1 MFLKRTF
8 LYFILMLFCHQ
19 LSYAQKIEVKK
30 DSSKGYRDIE
40 KYSKKRKFTKFL
52 HKLIFNPVAKK
63 TSKTTKKQKPKKI
76 KSKSYTK
83 YEGKIIRN
91 IEITTLDP
99 FGYSDSDS
107 TQKPKIFV
115 QKAGNFLHLKTKNIA
130 IKNLLLIKKNKPLDS
145 LLVKESERL
154 IRNQRYT
161 RSVTS
166 EMKEVSGDSVD
177 IYIRVL
183 DSWSLVPDV
192 SSSTT
197 KSKFYLKEKNFFGLG
212 HEFSNSYTKS
222 LTNKDNGYGINYF
235 IPTIRNTFISTRLNY
250 EIDLDRK
257 YDKSIII
264 ERPFFS
270 SFARWAAGVGL
281 GQNLNK
287 IVTLDANQIEV
298 IQNSKYNYQDY
309 WAGHAFQIFKG
320 NSEYN
325 RTTNF
330 VTSARFYNRNY
341 VEKPIFN
348 SDSLDIYSSEKLYLI
363 SLGITSRKFT
373 QDKYIF
379 NFNIVEDIA
388 SGFVYNLTT
397 GYQKRYNDYKF
408 YAGGRVALGD
418 YFKFGYLSGNL
429 EFGTF
434 LELGKTN
441 QTATSLRL
449 VYFTNLQEIGKWKFR
464 QFVKPQL
471 IIGNNR
477 LNSNYDRLTLNGS
490 NNGIDGFN
498 SESLYGTKKLLMTV
512 QSQGYSP
519 WRLIGFRLNPYISY
533 TAGMLGQKDIG
544 FSKSK
549 LYSQISLGVII
560 SNDYLIFNS
569 FQFSFS
575 FYPNIPDGNSIFQT
589 NSISTSDF
597 GLQNFELSKP
607 SLISYQ

>member
-1 MFLKRTF
+1 MFFKPKF
-8 LYFILMLFCHQ
+8 LLFTLILLCCQF
-19 LSYAQKIEVKK
+19 SFAQNNEVKK
-30 DSSKGYRDIE
+30 DSSKGYRNIE
-40 KYSKKRKFTKFL
+40 KYSKKRKFTKFI
-52 HKLIFNPVAKK
+52 HKLIFNPVAKNTAVK
-63 TSKTTKKQKPKKI
+63 AKAEKVVSKNY
-76 KSKSYTK
+76 SR

-91 IEITTLDP
+91 IKITTLDP

-107 TQKPKIFV
+107 IRKPKVFA
-115 QKAGNFLHLKTKNIA
+115 QKAGNALHIKTKNIA
-130 IKNLLLIKKNKPLDS
+130 IKNLLLIHRNKPLDS
-145 LLVKESERL
+145 LLIKESERL
-154 IRNQRYT
+154 IRSQRYT

-166 EMKEVSGDSVD
+166 EVKTVSEDSVD
-177 IYIRVL
+177 VYIRVL

-197 KSKFYLKEKNFFGLG
+197 KSKFYLREKNIFGLG
-212 HEFSNSYTKS
+212 HEFSNSFTKS
-222 LTNKDNGYGINYF
+222 LTSDDNGYGINYF
-235 IPTIRNTFISTRLNY
+235 IPTIRNSFISTRLNY
-250 EIDLDRK
+250 EIDLNRNFT
-257 YDKSIII
+257 KSITI

-270 SFARWAAGVGL
+270 SFARWAAGVAL

-287 IVTLDANQIEV
+287 IVALNADQTV
-298 IQNSKYNYQDY
+298 TIQNSKFNYQDY
-309 WAGHAFQIFKG
+309 WAGHAFKIFKG
-320 NSEYN
+320 DSEYS

-330 VTSARFYNRNY
+330 VTSARYYNRNH
-341 VEKPIFN
+341 VENPFIN

-379 NFNIVEDIA
+379 NFNIIEDVA

-397 GYQKRYNDYKF
+397 GYRKRYEDYKF
-408 YAGGRVALGD
+408 YAGGRVSLGN
-418 YFKFGYLSGNL
+418 YFKFGYLSGDL

-464 QFVKPQL
+464 QFIKPQL

-477 LNSNYDRLTLNGS
+477 LDSNYDRLTLNGA

-498 SESLYGTKKLLMTV
+498 SASLYGTKKFLMTI

-519 WRLIGFRLNPYISY
+519 WRLIGFRLNPYMSY

-549 LYSQISLGVII
+549 LYSQISFGVII

-569 FQFSFS
+569 FQFSMS
-575 FYPNIPDGNSIFQT
+575 YYPNIPDGNSIFQT

-597 GLQNFELSKP
+597 GLQNFEISKP
-607 SLISYQ
+607 SLITY

>member
-1 MFLKRTF
+1 MLSKHKIILFLLLLACSLT
-8 LYFILMLFCHQ
+8 
-19 LSYAQKIEVKK
+19 SYAQKNEVEK
-30 DSSKGYRDIE
+30 DSSKGYRNIE
-40 KYSKKRKFTKFL
+40 KYSKKRKFTKFI
-52 HKLIFNPVAKK
+52 HKLIFNPV
-63 TSKTTKKQKPKKI
+63 SKTTVVKPKSQKVV
-76 KSKSYTK
+76 SKNYNL
-83 YEGKIIRN
+83 YDGKIIRN

-107 TQKPKIFV
+107 TQKPKNFV
-115 QKAGNFLHLKTKNIA
+115 HKTGNFLHLKTKNLA
-130 IKNLLLIKKNKPLDS
+130 IKNLLLIKKNRRLDS

-154 IRNQRYT
+154 IRSQRYT

-166 EMKEVSGDSVD
+166 EMKVVSEDSVD
-177 IYIRVL
+177 VYIRVL
-183 DSWSLVPDV
+183 DSWSLAPDV
-192 SSSTT
+192 SSSTS

-212 HEFSNSYTKS
+212 HEFSNSFTKS
-222 LTNKDNGYGINYF
+222 LTNKDNGYGFNYF

-250 EIDLDRK
+250 EIDLDRNFS
-257 YDKSIII
+257 KSINI
-264 ERPFFS
+264 ERPFYSAFT
-270 SFARWAAGVGL
+270 RWAAGVTL

-287 IVTLDANQIEV
+287 IIALDVNQAEV
-298 IQNSKYNYQDY
+298 IQNSKFNYQDY

-330 VTSARFYNRNY
+330 VTAARYYNRNY
-341 VEKPIFN
+341 IETPIIN
-348 SDSLDIYSSEKLYLI
+348 LDSLNIYSSEKLYLI

-379 NFNIVEDIA
+379 NFNIVEDVA

-397 GYQKRYNDYKF
+397 GYQKRYDDYKF
-408 YAGGRVALGD
+408 YAGGRIALGN

-434 LELGKTN
+434 LEMGKTN
-441 QTATSLRL
+441 QTTTSLRL

-464 QFVKPQL
+464 QFIKPQL

-477 LNSNYDRLTLNGS
+477 LDSNYDRLTLNGA

-498 SESLYGTKKLLMTV
+498 SQSLFGTKKFLLTV

-519 WRLIGFRLNPYISY
+519 WRVIGFRLNPYISY
-533 TAGMLGQKDIG
+533 TAGMLGQKDIN
-544 FSKSK
+544 FSRSK

-575 FYPNIPDGNSIFQT
+575 YYPNMPDGNSKHKT
-589 NSISTSDF
+589 NAISTDDF
-597 GLQNFELSKP
+597 GLQNFEIGKP
-607 SLISYQ
+607 SIIGY

>member
-1 MFLKRTF
+1 MSLKHQY
-8 LYFILMLFCHQ
+8 LYLILMLFCYQHS
-19 LSYAQKIEVKK
+19 LAQKNEIKK

-40 KYSKKRKFTKFL
+40 DFSKKRKFTKFI

-63 TSKTTKKQKPKKI
+63 APKKQRLKKI
-76 KSKSYTK
+76 KAENYSK

-91 IEITTLDP
+91 IKITTLDP

-107 TQKPKIFV
+107 TRQPKIFA
-115 QKAGNFLHLKTKNIA
+115 QKAGNALHLKTKNIA
-130 IKNLLLIKKNKPLDS
+130 IKNLLLIKRNKPLDS
-145 LLVKESERL
+145 LLIKESERL
-154 IRNQRYT
+154 IRSQRYT

-166 EMKEVSGDSVD
+166 EVKTVSEDSVD
-177 IYIRVL
+177 VYIRVL
-183 DSWSLVPDV
+183 DSWSLIPDV

-197 KSKFYLKEKNFFGLG
+197 KSKFYLKEKNIFGLG

-222 LTNKDNGYGINYF
+222 LTSEDNGYGINYF

-250 EIDLDRK
+250 EIDLNRNYSK
-257 YDKSIII
+257 FINI

-270 SFARWAAGVGL
+270 SFARWAAGVSL

-287 IVTLDANQIEV
+287 VVALNLDQSVT
-298 IQNSKYNYQDY
+298 IQNSKFNYQDY

-320 NSEYN
+320 DSEYS

-330 VTSARFYNRNY
+330 VTSARFYNRNHIETPY
-341 VEKPIFN
+341 IN
-348 SDSLDIYSSEKLYLI
+348 SDSLDVYSSEKLYLI

-379 NFNIVEDIA
+379 NFNIVEDVA

-397 GYQKRYNDYKF
+397 GYRKRYDDYKF
-408 YAGGRVALGD
+408 YAGGRVALGN
-418 YFKFGYLSGNL
+418 YFRFGYLSGNL

-464 QFVKPQL
+464 QFIKPQL

-477 LNSNYDRLTLNGS
+477 IDSNYDRLTLNGA

-498 SESLYGTKKLLMTV
+498 SASLFGTKKLLMTV

-519 WRLIGFRLNPYISY
+519 WRLIGFRLNPYMSY

-549 LYSQISLGVII
+549 LYSQLSFGVII
-560 SNDYLIFNS
+560 SNDFLIFSS
-569 FQFSFS
+569 FQFSMS
-575 FYPNIPDGNSIFQT
+575 YYPNIPDGNSIFQT

-607 SLISYQ
+607 SLITY